1 MNVAENSLGECN
13 IHIKVVENSLESDK
27 HCIDFIEVFG
37 GKYSLH
43 INVAENSLRECNN
56 HMIFIENSLGE
67 CNIHMIISETFVAKN
82 INHVTCIVW
91 KDENNQ

>member
-1 MNVAENSLGECN
+1 MQHSYQSCRKFFGDCN

-37 GKYSLH
+37 GNYSLH
-43 INVAENSLRECNN
+43 INVV
-56 HMIFIENSLGE
+56 ENSLGE
-67 CNIHMIISETFVAKN
+67 YNIHMIIIETFVAKN